1 MARDAVGFA
10 IAATTGIIVWLR
22 KRSSRHWPATFGNLE
37 SASTSQDNSV
47 WRTDVAYAYS
57 IGNEFYA
64 GEFQLRSSSE
74 RKATE
79 KELRW
84 KGQKMEVRYSP
95 RSPKLSVAKTEDQAG
110 LYGGEYAGDGFPR
123 ETRLFVCVLI
133 SPQKM

>member
-1 MARDAVGFA
+1 MA
-10 IAATTGIIVWLR
+10 
-22 KRSSRHWPATFGNLE
+22 N
-37 SASTSQDNSV
+37 
-47 WRTDVAYAYS
+47 VAYSYS

-84 KGQKMEVRYSP
+84 KGQKIGVRYSP
-95 RSPKLSVAKTEDQAG
+95 RSPKLSVGRTEDQAG
-110 LYGGEYAGDGFPR
+110 LYGGEYAGDGFPG

-133 SPQKM
+133 SPQPRKPPVGFVPLHPTLIPQRPR